1 LLSSICAIFQLYHGE
16 NKLQF
21 NEMVIMFPFYYAAE
35 QISDYKLKTNRQLC
49 SISDMTNVG
58 RQWLLFLIWPFGTGD
73 LQTNVVSRM
82 YLNCL
87 PRSSWMVWLII
98 QKCYDIS
105 FLFIKTLLRHYPPLK
120 MTILQKFWLTYKA
133 PGLDR
138 FYLFIALNLL

>member
-1 LLSSICAIFQLYHGE
+1 MCLIVLCFLSLCYMCIYLFDCYSMYMLFA
-16 NKLQF
+16 NKEF
-21 NEMVIMFPFYYAAE
+21 I
-35 QISDYKLKTNRQLC
+35 QLC
-49 SISDMTNVG
+49 SISDMANVG
-58 RQWLLFLIWPFGTGD
+58 RHWLLFLIWPFGTGD

-120 MTILQKFWLTYKA
+120 ITILQKCWLTYKA
-133 PGLDR
+133 HGLDR
-138 FYLFIALNLL
+138 FYFQ